1 MKSEAVYETITNCI
15 KKLLLG
21 KTTAIKNTDRIEE
34 DLNIDSMSAA
44 ELVFSLEEEFCI
56 EISDSE
62 LFEMKT
68 VQDIVDL
75 IMSKTEKVLA
85 NNCV

>member
-1 MKSEAVYETITNCI
+1 MSWLILITSLHFIPDFFTFSRCREAFFTQSF
-15 KKLLLG
+15 
-21 KTTAIKNTDRIEE
+21 
-34 DLNIDSMSAA
+34 IDIVKVTQA
-44 ELVFSLEEEFCI
+44 EIREQLKE
-56 EISDSE
+56 DSE